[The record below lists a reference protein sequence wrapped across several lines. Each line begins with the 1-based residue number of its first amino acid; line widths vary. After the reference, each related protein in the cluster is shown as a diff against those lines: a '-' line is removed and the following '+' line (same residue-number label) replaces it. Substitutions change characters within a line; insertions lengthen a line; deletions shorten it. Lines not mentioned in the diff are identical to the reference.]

1 MGEMLLL
8 KGLVSLGDVKKCGIR
23 DGLVPFQVFGCI
35 YETTT
40 AIPYSA
46 GDQAVRTHSVTD
58 SFTHE

>member
-8 KGLVSLGDVKKCGIR
+8 KRLASLGDVGKCEIR

-40 AIPYSA
+40 AIPYSTR
-46 GDQAVRTHSVTD
+46 DHAV
-58 SFTHE
+58 